1 MVGRDRLAALP
12 VAPSVAYDLHGT
24 PAWRRQKSRCSIA
37 AAARRSSSVRRPPG
51 PPSLRCPRCSPASGC
66 ARAAHKKT
74 PPGGFPPGGAH
85 WPKSGNRS
93 PFDLLTVNSLRGNR
107 PDRLRLRGGG
117 IGSRLGSRG
126 TARTARRL
134 RTAGRLA
141 AAVAGRAVG
150 LTTAAAGA
158 AAALASV
165 LGLQRRDHLAERV
178 VLLPNTAAR
187 GCTAAGL
194 AAASTGV
201 ASGLSATIAS
211 VARRFAAAVSGVAS
225 GLSAAAAAATIPLA
239 LREQTLQTTEQIML
253 AGLPGTAAASTGVA
267 GRLAAA
273 VAGVASGFCTTVAS
287 TTSRLAAAIASTGIA
302 AGLAATSTGVA
313 AGLTARSTALVAEH
327 PVKELETE
335 GLATNGNAKNQR
347 TEIHHTLHRATSP
360 LLMNH
365 RCARPACDAVTPRL

>member
-1 MVGRDRLAALP
+1 MERRLGGGKSLVALSP
-12 VAPSVAYDLHGT
+12 
-24 PAWRRQKSRCSIA
+24 
-37 AAARRSSSVRRPPG
+37 RRPDAP
-51 PPSLRCPRCSPASGC
+51 
-66 ARAAHKKT
+66 RAAHKKT

-93 PFDLLTVNSLRGNR
+93 PFDLLTLNSLAGDRTNR
-107 PDRLRLRGGG
+107 LHRRGGG
-117 IGSRLGSRG
+117 IGGRLSG
-126 TARTARRL
+126 TRRTARARTTSRL
-134 RTAGRLA
+134 RTASRLA
-141 AAVAGRAVG
+141 AAVAGRAVR

-335 GLATNGNAKNQR
+335 GLATNGNAEDQR
-347 TEIHHTLHRATSP
+347 TKIHHTLHRATSP
-360 LLMNH
+360 LLVNH
-365 RCARPACDAVTPRL
+365 RCGRPACDGITPRL